1 MGKRSYWDVT
11 GCAGSVCKGFILQVF
26 CDPYSNTR
34 LPSTA
39 PASSAGLFHGC
50 FLPSTTTKCTLSSF
64 VWLLP
69 LAEKNKLVFLV
80 WLYPGGTVAWTLD
93 TGSSCSRHPSCLLC
107 CPAQGNPQPAGRK
120 RQEPEKS
127 SQPRALRTTV
137 KFKGKA
143 LRKGELS
150 CITRW

>member
-1 MGKRSYWDVT
+1 MLLGVLEVFVK
-11 GCAGSVCKGFILQVF
+11 GSSFRC

-39 PASSAGLFHGC
+39 PASSAGLFHWC

-69 LAEKNKLVFLV
+69 LAEKNTLVFLV

-93 TGSSCSRHPSCLLC
+93 TGSSCTVILAVC
-107 CPAQGNPQPAGRK
+107 CAVLPRETLSLQGERDRNRRNPHNQGH
-120 RQEPEKS
+120 
-127 SQPRALRTTV
+127 
-137 KFKGKA
+137 
-143 LRKGELS
+143 
-150 CITRW
+150 